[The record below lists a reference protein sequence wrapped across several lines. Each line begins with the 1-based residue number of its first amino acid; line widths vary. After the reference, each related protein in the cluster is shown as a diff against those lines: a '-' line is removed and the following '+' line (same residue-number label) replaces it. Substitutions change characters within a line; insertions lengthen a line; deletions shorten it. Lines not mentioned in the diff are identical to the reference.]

1 MQTLLFQFL
10 PVTGKNIV
18 LLDEDTH
25 GALVEW
31 YRQGRSELYGEKP
44 EI

>member
-1 MQTLLFQFL
+1 MKTLLFQFL
-10 PVTGKNIV
+10 PVTKKIT
-18 LLDEDTH
+18 LLDEDTS

-31 YRQGRSELYGEKP
+31 YRQGRGEMYGEKP